1 MQRGLLLAAR
11 WMRRRVALAGLALLL
26 VGGGLAL
33 GLGGERAA
41 ALQGA
46 ASVAG
51 DRAVEDFQSDEL
63 QDEGDDLF
71 DSDEFGG
78 DDDLFDNDG
87 EGGSDELE
95 GDPEGDLFDG
105 DPEGDSFDGD
115 PEGDES
121 DGEPGDGADDESDD
135 GTDDESDGEPGDGT
149 DDESDGEPGDGA
161 DDESEDGAGDGSDG
175 EPGDEADDGSDG
187 EMSARPGTTTT
198 APPAA
203 TGPPR
208 VSVIPGERG
217 VTQPQ
222 ITWARE
228 TMTDAVELFQSRWS
242 VAGLPSVRVQI
253 HVTRW
258 AQRNALRHV
267 LGDPSAPELHWCS
280 QPYRTA
286 PGARWTIAYL
296 FGCSRSN
303 FVLAHEYMRIVQNE
317 TGSREAN
324 LLEAPL
330 WLTHGSAEW
339 VESIFESQ
347 HGGRA
352 YATSQAIN
360 RRAALVARETY
371 ALHDP
376 SMCAECAPHY
386 AAYTMGFVAVER
398 LAELVGEEAIFAFW
412 PRLKQAYEAGE
423 GFEEAFEA
431 TFGISL
437 ARFYATFDIHLR
449 GQRSWMVIS

>member
-41 ALQGA
+41 ALQGT

-71 DSDEFGG
+71 DSDSDGG
-78 DDDLFDNDG
+78 
-87 EGGSDELE
+87 GGSDELE
-95 GDPEGDLFDG
+95 GDPEGDLFDE
-105 DPEGDSFDGD
+105 DAEGDLFDED
-115 PEGDES
+115 PGGDEL
-121 DGEPGDGADDESDD
+121 
-135 GTDDESDGEPGDGT
+135 
-149 DDESDGEPGDGA
+149 
-161 DDESEDGAGDGSDG
+161 DG
-175 EPGDEADDGSDG
+175 EPGDEADDSSDG
-187 EMSARPGTTTT
+187 EMSTRPGTTTT
-198 APPAA
+198 APAVA

-228 TMTDAVELFQSRWS
+228 TMTDAVELFQSRWG

-267 LGDPSAPELHWCS
+267 LGNPSAPELHWCS

-339 VESIFESQ
+339 VESIFESL

-360 RRAALVARETY
+360 RRAALIARETY

-376 SMCAECAPHY
+376 SMCADCAPHF

-398 LAELVGEEAIFAFW
+398 LAELAGEEAIFAFW

-431 TFGISL
+431 TFGLSL

>member
-11 WMRRRVALAGLALLL
+11 QMRERVALAALALLF
-26 VGGGLAL
+26 VGGVVAL
-33 GLGGERAA
+33 GVGGERAA

-63 QDEGDDLF
+63 QDEGGDLF
-71 DSDEFGG
+71 DSDGGG
-78 DDDLFDNDG
+78 D
-87 EGGSDELE
+87 SDELE
-95 GDPEGDLFDG
+95 GDPGGDELDGDPEGDLFDA
-105 DPEGDSFDGD
+105 DPG
-115 PEGDES
+115 GDEL
-121 DGEPGDGADDESDD
+121 DGEPGNGAD
-135 GTDDESDGEPGDGT
+135 G
-149 DDESDGEPGDGA
+149 
-161 DDESEDGAGDGSDG
+161 
-175 EPGDEADDGSDG
+175 GSDG
-187 EMSARPGTTTT
+187 EMSGRPGATPTT
-198 APPAA
+198 PPAA
-203 TGPPR
+203 GAPQ

-222 ITWARE
+222 ITWVRE
-228 TMTDAVELFQSRWS
+228 TMTDAVELFQSRWR
-242 VAGLPSVRVQI
+242 VAGLPSVRAQV

-267 LGDPSAPELHWCS
+267 LGDRYAPELHWCS

-339 VESIFESQ
+339 VEAVFESL
-347 HGGRA
+347 HGGR
-352 YATSQAIN
+352 SLEQSRAIN

-398 LAELVGEEAIFAFW
+398 LVELAGEKAIFAFW
-412 PRLKQAYEAGE
+412 PRLKQAYEAGD
-423 GFEEAFEA
+423 GFAEAFEA
-431 TFGISL
+431 TFGLSL

>member
-26 VGGGLAL
+26 MGGGLAL

-71 DSDEFGG
+71 DSDGG
-78 DDDLFDNDG
+78 
-87 EGGSDELE
+87 GGSDELE
-95 GDPEGDLFDG
+95 GDPEGDLFDE
-105 DPEGDSFDGD
+105 DAEGDLFDED
-115 PEGDES
+115 PGGDEL
-121 DGEPGDGADDESDD
+121 
-135 GTDDESDGEPGDGT
+135 
-149 DDESDGEPGDGA
+149 
-161 DDESEDGAGDGSDG
+161 DG

-228 TMTDAVELFQSRWS
+228 TMTNAVELFQSRWD

-360 RRAALVARETY
+360 RRAALIARETY

-376 SMCAECAPHY
+376 SMCADCAPHY
-386 AAYTMGFVAVER
+386 AAYTMGFIAVER
-398 LAELVGEEAIFAFW
+398 LAELAGEEAIFAFW

>member
-26 VGGGLAL
+26 AGGGLAL

-71 DSDEFGG
+71 DSDSDGG
-78 DDDLFDNDG
+78 
-87 EGGSDELE
+87 GGSDELE
-95 GDPEGDLFDG
+95 GDPEGDLFDE
-105 DPEGDSFDGD
+105 DAEGDLFDED
-115 PEGDES
+115 PGGDEL
-121 DGEPGDGADDESDD
+121 
-135 GTDDESDGEPGDGT
+135 
-149 DDESDGEPGDGA
+149 
-161 DDESEDGAGDGSDG
+161 DG
-175 EPGDEADDGSDG
+175 EPGDEADDESDG
-187 EMSARPGTTTT
+187 EMSTRPGTTTT
-198 APPAA
+198 APAAA

-228 TMTDAVELFQSRWS
+228 TMTDAVELFQSRWG

-267 LGDPSAPELHWCS
+267 LGNPSAPELHWCS

-339 VESIFESQ
+339 VESIFESL

-360 RRAALVARETY
+360 RRAALIARETY

-376 SMCAECAPHY
+376 SMCADCAPHF

-398 LAELVGEEAIFAFW
+398 LAELAGEEAIFAFW

>member
-11 WMRRRVALAGLALLL
+11 WMRRRVTLAGLALLL

-71 DSDEFGG
+71 DSDSDGG
-78 DDDLFDNDG
+78 S
-87 EGGSDELE
+87 GSDELE
-95 GDPEGDLFDG
+95 GDPGGDLFDEDAEGDLFDE
-105 DPEGDSFDGD
+105 DPG
-115 PEGDES
+115 GDEL
-121 DGEPGDGADDESDD
+121 
-135 GTDDESDGEPGDGT
+135 
-149 DDESDGEPGDGA
+149 
-161 DDESEDGAGDGSDG
+161 DG

-228 TMTDAVELFQSRWS
+228 TMTDAVELFQSRWG

-267 LGDPSAPELHWCS
+267 LGNPSAPELHWCS

-360 RRAALVARETY
+360 RRAAQVARETY

-376 SMCAECAPHY
+376 SMCADCAPHF

-398 LAELVGEEAIFAFW
+398 LAELAGEEAIFAFW

-431 TFGISL
+431 TFGISP

-449 GQRSWMVIS
+449 GQRSWIVIS

>member
-26 VGGGLAL
+26 AGGGLAL

-71 DSDEFGG
+71 DSD
-78 DDDLFDNDG
+78 NDG
-87 EGGSDELE
+87 GGGSDELE
-95 GDPEGDLFDG
+95 GDPEGDLFDE
-105 DPEGDSFDGD
+105 DAEGDLFDED
-115 PEGDES
+115 PGGDEL
-121 DGEPGDGADDESDD
+121 
-135 GTDDESDGEPGDGT
+135 
-149 DDESDGEPGDGA
+149 
-161 DDESEDGAGDGSDG
+161 DG

-187 EMSARPGTTTT
+187 EMSTRPGTTTT

-228 TMTDAVELFQSRWS
+228 TMTDAVELFQSRWG

-267 LGDPSAPELHWCS
+267 LGNPSAPELHWCS

-339 VESIFESQ
+339 VESIFESL

-360 RRAALVARETY
+360 RRAALIARETY

-376 SMCAECAPHY
+376 SMCADCAPHF

-398 LAELVGEEAIFAFW
+398 LAELAGEEAIFAFW

>member
-11 WMRRRVALAGLALLL
+11 RMRERVALAALALLF
-26 VGGGLAL
+26 VGGGVAL
-33 GLGGERAA
+33 GVGGERAA

-51 DRAVEDFQSDEL
+51 DRGVEDFQSDEL
-63 QDEGDDLF
+63 QDVGDDLF
-71 DSDEFGG
+71 DSDGG
-78 DDDLFDNDG
+78 
-87 EGGSDELE
+87 GGSDELE
-95 GDPEGDLFDG
+95 GDPGGDELDG
-105 DPEGDSFDGD
+105 DPEGDLFDED
-115 PEGDES
+115 PGGDEL
-121 DGEPGDGADDESDD
+121 DGEPGNG
-135 GTDDESDGEPGDGT
+135 
-149 DDESDGEPGDGA
+149 
-161 DDESEDGAGDGSDG
+161 
-175 EPGDEADDGSDG
+175 ADDGSDG
-187 EMSARPGTTTT
+187 EMSARPGTTPTT
-198 APPAA
+198 TTPAA
-203 TGPPR
+203 TGPPQ
-208 VSVIPGERG
+208 VSVIPGQRG

-222 ITWARE
+222 ITWVRE

-242 VAGLPSVRVQI
+242 LTGLPSVRAQV

-267 LGDPSAPELHWCS
+267 LGDSYAPELHWCS

-339 VESIFESQ
+339 VESVFESL
-347 HGGRA
+347 HGGR
-352 YATSQAIN
+352 SLERSRAIN

-398 LAELVGEEAIFAFW
+398 LVELAGEKAIFEFW
-412 PRLKQAYEAGE
+412 PRLKQAYESGD
-423 GFEEAFEA
+423 GFAEAFEA
-431 TFGISL
+431 TFGLSL

>member
-11 WMRRRVALAGLALLL
+11 RMRERVALAALALLF
-26 VGGGLAL
+26 VGGGAAL
-33 GLGGERAA
+33 GLGGERAT

-46 ASVAG
+46 ASVPG
-51 DRAVEDFQSDEL
+51 DRGVEDFQSDEL
-63 QDEGDDLF
+63 QDVGDDLF
-71 DSDEFGG
+71 DSDGG
-78 DDDLFDNDG
+78 
-87 EGGSDELE
+87 GGSDELE
-95 GDPEGDLFDG
+95 GDPGGDELDG
-105 DPEGDSFDGD
+105 DPEGDLFDEDPDGD
-115 PEGDES
+115 EL
-121 DGEPGDGADDESDD
+121 DGEPGNGAD
-135 GTDDESDGEPGDGT
+135 G
-149 DDESDGEPGDGA
+149 
-161 DDESEDGAGDGSDG
+161 
-175 EPGDEADDGSDG
+175 GSDG
-187 EMSARPGTTTT
+187 EMSARPGTTPATT
-198 APPAA
+198 TPAT
-203 TGPPR
+203 TGPPQ
-208 VSVIPGERG
+208 VSVIPGQRG

-222 ITWARE
+222 ITWVRE

-242 VAGLPSVRVQI
+242 LAGLPSVRAQV

-267 LGDPSAPELHWCS
+267 LGDSYAPELHWCS

-339 VESIFESQ
+339 VESVFESL
-347 HGGRA
+347 HGGR
-352 YATSQAIN
+352 SLEHSRAIN

-398 LAELVGEEAIFAFW
+398 LVELAGEKAIFDFW
-412 PRLKQAYEAGE
+412 PRLKQAYESGD
-423 GFEEAFEA
+423 GFAEAFEA
-431 TFGISL
+431 TFGLSL

>member
-11 WMRRRVALAGLALLL
+11 RMRERVALAALALLF
-26 VGGGLAL
+26 VGGGAAL

-46 ASVAG
+46 ASVPG
-51 DRAVEDFQSDEL
+51 DRGVEDFQSDEL
-63 QDEGDDLF
+63 QDVGDDLF
-71 DSDEFGG
+71 DSDGG
-78 DDDLFDNDG
+78 
-87 EGGSDELE
+87 GGSDELE
-95 GDPEGDLFDG
+95 GDPGGDELDG
-105 DPEGDSFDGD
+105 DPEGDLFDED
-115 PEGDES
+115 PGGDEL
-121 DGEPGDGADDESDD
+121 DGEPGNGAD
-135 GTDDESDGEPGDGT
+135 G
-149 DDESDGEPGDGA
+149 
-161 DDESEDGAGDGSDG
+161 
-175 EPGDEADDGSDG
+175 GSDG
-187 EMSARPGTTTT
+187 EMSARPGTTPTT
-198 APPAA
+198 TTPAA
-203 TGPPR
+203 TGPPQ
-208 VSVIPGERG
+208 VSVIPGQRG

-222 ITWARE
+222 ITWVRE
-228 TMTDAVELFQSRWS
+228 TMTDAVDLFQSRWS
-242 VAGLPSVRVQI
+242 LTSLPSVRAQV

-267 LGDPSAPELHWCS
+267 LGDSYAPELHWCS

-339 VESIFESQ
+339 VESVFESL
-347 HGGRA
+347 HGGR
-352 YATSQAIN
+352 SLEHSRAIN

-398 LAELVGEEAIFAFW
+398 LVELAGEKAIFEFW
-412 PRLKQAYEAGE
+412 PRLKQAYESGD
-423 GFEEAFEA
+423 GFAEAFEA
-431 TFGISL
+431 TFGLSL

>member
-26 VGGGLAL
+26 AGVGLAL

-71 DSDEFGG
+71 DSDGG
-78 DDDLFDNDG
+78 
-87 EGGSDELE
+87 GGSDELE
-95 GDPEGDLFDG
+95 GDPEGDLFDE
-105 DPEGDSFDGD
+105 DAEGDLFDED
-115 PEGDES
+115 PGGDEL
-121 DGEPGDGADDESDD
+121 
-135 GTDDESDGEPGDGT
+135 
-149 DDESDGEPGDGA
+149 
-161 DDESEDGAGDGSDG
+161 DG

-187 EMSARPGTTTT
+187 EMSTRPGATTT

-222 ITWARE
+222 ITWACE
-228 TMTDAVELFQSRWS
+228 TMTDAVELFQSRWG

-267 LGDPSAPELHWCS
+267 LGNPSAPELHWCS

-339 VESIFESQ
+339 VESIFESL

-360 RRAALVARETY
+360 RRAALIARETY

-376 SMCAECAPHY
+376 SMCADCAPHF

-398 LAELVGEEAIFAFW
+398 LAELAGEEAIFAFW

-431 TFGISL
+431 TFGLSL

>member
-41 ALQGA
+41 ALQSA

-63 QDEGDDLF
+63 QDEGGDLF
-71 DSDEFGG
+71 DSDGG
-78 DDDLFDNDG
+78 
-87 EGGSDELE
+87 GGSDELE
-95 GDPEGDLFDG
+95 GDPEGDLFDE
-105 DPEGDSFDGD
+105 DAEGDLFDEDPGGDELDGD
-115 PEGDES
+115 
-121 DGEPGDGADDESDD
+121 
-135 GTDDESDGEPGDGT
+135 
-149 DDESDGEPGDGA
+149 
-161 DDESEDGAGDGSDG
+161 
-175 EPGDEADDGSDG
+175 PGDEADDDSGG
-187 EMSARPGTTTT
+187 EMSSRPGTTTT
-198 APPAA
+198 A
-203 TGPPR
+203 PPR

-228 TMTDAVELFQSRWS
+228 TMTDAVELFQSRWD

-267 LGDPSAPELHWCS
+267 LGDQSAPELHWCS

-371 ALHDP
+371 ALHDS
-376 SMCAECAPHY
+376 SMCADCAPHY

-398 LAELVGEEAIFAFW
+398 LAELAGEEAIFAFW

>member
-1 MQRGLLLAAR
+1 MRVTKALTRRCSGGWPAASVSLLLIGCLLLAATIDG
-11 WMRRRVALAGLALLL
+11 AGA
-26 VGGGLAL
+26 AAAM
-33 GLGGERAA
+33 RAA
-41 ALQGA
+41 E
-46 ASVAG
+46 VAG
-51 DRAVEDFQSDEL
+51 DRGIQDLQS
-63 QDEGDDLF
+63 DDLF
-71 DSDEFGG
+71 ESE
-78 DDDLFDNDG
+78 
-87 EGGSDELE
+87 EEV
-95 GDPEGDLFDG
+95 PEGDG
-105 DPEGDSFDGD
+105 DLIE
-115 PEGDES
+115 
-121 DGEPGDGADDESDD
+121 
-135 GTDDESDGEPGDGT
+135 
-149 DDESDGEPGDGA
+149 
-161 DDESEDGAGDGSDG
+161 GAGDLLESEGDVLEGAGDTLEGAEDSA
-175 EPGDEADDGSDG
+175 GDEDDPSKGAGGGGSG
-187 EMSARPGTTTT
+187 TATVAPAPTGLPSVSA
-198 APPAA
+198 
-203 TGPPR
+203 
-208 VSVIPGERG
+208 VSGERG
-217 VTQPQ
+217 ATRYQ
-222 ITWARE
+222 IAWAEE
-228 TMTDAVELFQSRWS
+228 TLEDVVEMFGTRWS
-242 VAGLPSVRVQI
+242 LTALPSVRVQI

-267 LGDPSAPELHWCS
+267 LGNPSAPELHWCS

-339 VESIFESQ
+339 VESIFESL

-360 RRAALVARETY
+360 RRAAQVARETY

-376 SMCAECAPHY
+376 SMCADCAPHF

-398 LAELVGEEAIFAFW
+398 LAELAGEEAIFAFW